1 VTRGSST
8 IAHEKAAGQEA
19 LAAFDFSRGIA
30 QTRSVMTRVELIK
43 LIGGVLRQL
52 DNLKTNRS
60 SGDLNGPVL
69 TELRNSLAKQQ
80 LKLAIS
86 DIDDG
91 TPDFL
96 KAGEQIL
103 ASSAKVYGAI
113 GSAENGVVLVDNV
126 RRFLKA
132 VDALVESRP

>member
-1 VTRGSST
+1 
-8 IAHEKAAGQEA
+8 
-19 LAAFDFSRGIA
+19 
-30 QTRSVMTRVELIK
+30 MTRVELIK

-91 TPDFL
+91 TPHFL